1 MRESRLVLLHK
12 KKSDETYRFSTR
24 SFSMKLEHLK
34 LRAQPFH
41 MRGRP
46 SKFVQY
52 ASQQGAFRFIQN
64 VLDSQGSIGLLYGAE
79 LSGKSVLIHRFFQ
92 EMPHDLTVAVVD
104 GRGLN
109 ATQLLSS
116 VLTQFGYDAK
126 LNSTNELL
134 SMLNIIAVHHTR
146 ATQSPVLV
154 VESIGDMYPSA
165 LAALC
170 KLAAFSN
177 QGRFALR
184 ILFVGRNPIRRILKS
199 DEMSAIAERFVGAYE
214 MEPLTSKE
222 ALIYLY
228 AKARSVGIG
237 RPDKIFPIEICDEL
251 HLLSG
256 GWPGH
261 LDGIAIS
268 AINQADSFPIQ
279 IKDIVGPGDH
289 DQSRRRGDLPVL
301 EPDSAQDY
309 PTLIVTMNGET
320 LQECRVKNA
329 KTLIGRSAYSD
340 VFIDHKLIS
349 KYHALIFRDKGSF
362 LLADLKS
369 RNGTLLNSRRVN
381 IQALRNDDIISLGTH
396 RIKFSNASSRSRAHV
411 AKAHSVDTVKM
422 ESLGDARR
430 RKAGMDFQV
439 ASGEERNGR
448 RGDVS

>member
-1 MRESRLVLLHK
+1 MR
-12 KKSDETYRFSTR
+12 
-24 SFSMKLEHLK
+24 LEHLK

-46 SKFVQY
+46 SKFVRY
-52 ASQQGAFRFIQN
+52 ASQQGASRFIQN
-64 VLDSQGSIGLLYGAE
+64 VLDSRGSIGLLYGPE

-92 EMPHDLTVAVVD
+92 EMPHDLTVATVD

-109 ATQLLSS
+109 ATQILSS
-116 VLTQFGYDAK
+116 ILTQFGYDTK
-126 LNSTNELL
+126 LSSANELL
-134 SMLNIIAVHHTR
+134 NMLNIIVVHQAR
-146 ATQSPVLV
+146 ANQPPVLV
-154 VESIGDMYPSA
+154 VDSVGDMYPSA

-170 KLAAFSN
+170 KLAEFSN

-184 ILFVGRNPIRRILKS
+184 IIFVGRNPIRRILKS
-199 DEMSAIAERFVGAYE
+199 PKMSNIAKRFVGSYE
-214 MEPLTSKE
+214 MESLTSKE

-228 AKARSVGIG
+228 AKARSVGIS
-237 RPDKIFPIEICDEL
+237 RPDKIFPTEICDEL
-251 HLLSG
+251 HLISG

-279 IKDIVGPGDH
+279 IKDIVGPGGH
-289 DQSRRRGDLPVL
+289 NQSRRRGDLPVL
-301 EPDSAQDY
+301 ELESVQDY

-320 LQECRVKNA
+320 LQECQIKDA

-349 KYHALIFRDKGSF
+349 KYHALIFRDKGNF

-411 AKAHSVDTVKM
+411 AKEHSVDTVKM
-422 ESLGDARR
+422 KSLADARQ
-430 RKAGMDFQV
+430 RKAGMDFEV
-439 ASGEERNGR
+439 ASGEEKKGR
-448 RGDVS
+448 PRKL

>member
-1 MRESRLVLLHK
+1 
-12 KKSDETYRFSTR
+12 
-24 SFSMKLEHLK
+24 MKLEHLK

-46 SKFVQY
+46 SKFVRY
-52 ASQQGAFRFIQN
+52 ASQQGASRFIQN
-64 VLDSQGSIGLLYGAE
+64 VLDSQGSIGLLYGPE

-92 EMPHDLTVAVVD
+92 EMPHDLTVATVD

-109 ATQLLSS
+109 ATQILSS
-116 VLTQFGYDAK
+116 ILTQFGYDTK
-126 LNSTNELL
+126 LSSTNELL
-134 SMLNIIAVHHTR
+134 NMLNIIVVHQTR
-146 ATQSPVLV
+146 ANQPPVLV
-154 VESIGDMYPSA
+154 VDSIGDMYPSA

-184 ILFVGRNPIRRILKS
+184 IIFVGRNPIRRILKS
-199 DEMSAIAERFVGAYE
+199 PKMGNIAKRFVGSYE
-214 MEPLTSKE
+214 MESLTSKE
-222 ALIYLY
+222 ALLYLY
-228 AKARSVGIG
+228 AKARSVGIS
-237 RPDKIFPIEICDEL
+237 RPDRIFPTEICDEL
-251 HLLSG
+251 HLISS

-279 IKDIVGPGDH
+279 IKDIVGPGGH
-289 DQSRRRGDLPVL
+289 NQSRRRGDLPVL
-301 EPDSAQDY
+301 ELESDQDY

-320 LQECRVKNA
+320 LQECRIKDA
-329 KTLIGRSAYSD
+329 KTLIGRSDFSD
-340 VFIDHKLIS
+340 ILIDHELIS

-381 IQALRNDDIISLGTH
+381 IQALRNDDIISLGNH
-396 RIKFSNASSRSRAHV
+396 RIKFSNASSLSRAHV

-422 ESLGDARR
+422 KSLADARQ
-430 RKAGMDFQV
+430 RKAGLDFQV
-439 ASGEERNGR
+439 AGEEERKGQ
-448 RGDVS
+448 

>member
-1 MRESRLVLLHK
+1 MR
-12 KKSDETYRFSTR
+12 
-24 SFSMKLEHLK
+24 LEHLK

-46 SKFVQY
+46 SKFVRY
-52 ASQQGAFRFIQN
+52 ASQQGASRFIQN
-64 VLDSQGSIGLLYGAE
+64 VLDSRGSIGLLYGPE

-92 EMPHDLTVAVVD
+92 EMPHDLTVATVD

-109 ATQLLSS
+109 ATQILSS
-116 VLTQFGYDAK
+116 ILTQFGYDTK
-126 LNSTNELL
+126 LSSANELL
-134 SMLNIIAVHHTR
+134 NMLNIIVVHQAR
-146 ATQSPVLV
+146 ANQPPVLV
-154 VESIGDMYPSA
+154 VDSVGDMYPSA

-170 KLAAFSN
+170 KLAEFSN

-184 ILFVGRNPIRRILKS
+184 IIFVGRNPIRRILKS
-199 DEMSAIAERFVGAYE
+199 PKMSNIAKRFVGSYE
-214 MEPLTSKE
+214 MESLTSKE

-228 AKARSVGIG
+228 AKARSVGIS
-237 RPDKIFPIEICDEL
+237 RPDKIFPTEICDEL
-251 HLLSG
+251 HLISG

-279 IKDIVGPGDH
+279 IKDIVGPGGH
-289 DQSRRRGDLPVL
+289 NQSRRRGDLPVL
-301 EPDSAQDY
+301 ELESVQDY

-320 LQECRVKNA
+320 LQECQIKDA

-349 KYHALIFRDKGSF
+349 KYHALIFRDKGNF

-411 AKAHSVDTVKM
+411 AKEHSVDTVKM
-422 ESLGDARR
+422 KSLADARQ
-430 RKAGMDFQV
+430 RKAGLDFEV
-439 ASGEERNGR
+439 ASGEEKKGR
-448 RGDVS
+448 PRKP